1 MKYPHETFPRYRHP
15 YECLNIG
22 NCLTTQ
28 SILKREF
35 KKHFKPLTLVGLES
49 FSESNFKSNLMKH
62 IAQQYNFTPRKL
74 IADVDHQIT
83 NYEFDLKDGI
93 KLLAMPM
100 HPGSREV
107 SDDESWFYLSLLYL
121 DRNQYKRK
129 ANPFKRV
136 LEFVDWI
143 KQMDE
148 SPVDHVFFRPYS
160 VENQKHLDDLA
171 MIRKFPSTKRLKRAY
186 QRLWNARE
194 IDILDVEGQ
203 KYWEI
208 PLN

>member
-1 MKYPHETFPRYRHP
+1 M
-15 YECLNIG
+15 
-22 NCLTTQ
+22 TTQ

-35 KKHFKPLTLVGLES
+35 AKHFKPFTLLGVES
-49 FSESNFKSNLMKH
+49 TPESNFKSKLMKH
-62 IAQQYNFTPRKL
+62 IAQRYNFTPRKL

-100 HPGSREV
+100 NPKTREV
-107 SDDESWFYLSLLYL
+107 CDDESFFYLSLLYL

-136 LEFVDWI
+136 LEFVNWI
-143 KQMDE
+143 KEMDE
-148 SPVDHVFFRPYS
+148 CPVKNVFFRPYS
-160 VENQKHLDDLA
+160 IKNQKHLDDLA
-171 MIRKFPSTKRLKRAY
+171 MIRKFPSTKRLKGAY

-208 PLN
+208 PF

>member
-1 MKYPHETFPRYRHP
+1 MKYPHETLPFYRHP

-28 SILKREF
+28 CILKREF
-35 KKHFKPLTLVGLES
+35 AKNFKPFTLVGLES
-49 FSESNFKSNLMKH
+49 FPDSKFKSKLMKH

-83 NYEFDLKDGI
+83 NYEFDLKDGV
-93 KLLAMPM
+93 KLLGMPM
-100 HPGSREV
+100 DPNSREV
-107 SDDESWFYLSLLYL
+107 CEDESWFYLSLLYL

-136 LEFVDWI
+136 LEFVNWI
-143 KQMDE
+143 KEMDQC
-148 SPVDHVFFRPYS
+148 PIDHVFFRPYS
-160 VENQKHLDDLA
+160 IEDQGHLDDLP
-171 MIRKFPSTKRLKRAY
+171 MIRKFPSTFRLKKAY
-186 QRLWNARE
+186 QRVWNARE

-208 PLN
+208 PF

>member
-1 MKYPHETFPRYRHP
+1 MRYPHETFPLYRHP

-22 NCLTTQ
+22 SCQTTQ

-35 KKHFKPLTLVGLES
+35 AKHFKPFTLLGVES
-49 FSESNFKSNLMKH
+49 SPESNFKSNLMRH
-62 IAQQYNFTPRKL
+62 IAQRYNFTPRKL

-100 HPGSREV
+100 VPGTREV

-121 DRNQYKRK
+121 DRNQYNRK

-136 LEFVDWI
+136 LEFVKWI
-143 KQMDE
+143 KGMNQC
-148 SPVDHVFFRPYS
+148 PVDHVFFRPYS
-160 VENQKHLDDLA
+160 IEDQSHLDDLP
-171 MIRKFPSTKRLKRAY
+171 MIRKFPSTERLKKAY
-186 QRLWNARE
+186 QRVWNARE

-208 PLN
+208 PF